1 MLDNPQQVQEIMVQP
16 VDGPLCPSL
25 DCLTYTNTYGP
36 SSASVGCGRTA
47 PSAELAAALV
57 AMLVL
62 VLLLRT

>member
-1 MLDNPQQVQEIMVQP
+1 MLDKPQQVQVMVQP

-25 DCLTYTNTYGP
+25 DCLTYTNTYG
-36 SSASVGCGRTA
+36 ASVGCGRTA
-47 PSAELAAALV
+47 LSAELAAAVV